1 MSIRLR
7 VTLVIIFSTLIIILF
22 SISSGIIYVRKN
34 IEKSHE
40 TSLMMTANIA
50 DHFISS
56 EIEQLKLKHMVI
68 AHSLAASGEADWPE
82 ILAGQKALYPEFIGM
97 AVLDAAS
104 GPVAMAGELPARP
117 EVMDDPNIK
126 RAFQGKAA
134 ISSTV
139 PSTRGVVFYLAAPI
153 PGAPGRILTI
163 TLPGTYF
170 SQLVSAFVVWE
181 TGHLFI
187 DDKEGYV
194 IANIRDAWVQNRHN
208 FIRLAETDEQYESAA
223 RLIQRGTAGETGVG
237 NFSIS
242 GVRRICAFKPI
253 RGSEEGWF
261 LGVVAPL
268 PESPFRDIHTGL
280 VVVGFVSFFLSF
292 IAAIIAASFIR
303 KPFEET
309 AALKELAEANSRAKS
324 AFLAHMSHEIRTPIN
339 SIIGF
344 SELALGDEISDKTR
358 DYLNKIMLD
367 SEWLLQIINDVLD
380 IAKIESGKMELEKVP
395 FDLRELF
402 AACRTIITPKADEK
416 RVLLYFY
423 AEPLIGQKLVGDPV
437 RLRQVL
443 LNILSNAVK
452 FTSPG
457 GMVKIAATTTG
468 AQNDNITITFSVRDN
483 GIGMNPGQLAKICE
497 PFTQAEAGITR
508 KYGGTGLG
516 LAISKNIIEM
526 MGGMLSAESVLGI
539 GSRFSFALTFP
550 TVSPP
555 QNDSGGA
562 AAMDIAIEK
571 PQFSGEVLI
580 CEDNPT
586 NQQVLCDHL
595 ERIGLK
601 SEIAGNGRE
610 GLDMV
615 LKRVNEGR
623 KPYDLIFMDI
633 QMPVMDGIE
642 AAFLIDKLRTGT
654 PIVALTANIMAHD
667 RELYLKNG
675 MTECL
680 GKPFLS
686 QDLWR
691 CLLKHL
697 KPVNWKTESEAQSKM
712 FDENLMG
719 RLTVN
724 FVNAHQGTY
733 RAITAALDVGDIK
746 QAHRL
751 AHTLKGHAGL
761 LGRTGL
767 QKAAGQVE
775 SLIAGGRNLVTPE
788 ALSALETEL
797 NAALTE
803 LAGLLEQAGSPE
815 APPEAEPLG
824 PEKARELLA
833 ELKPLLER
841 GNPECLKLID
851 GLRGLSGS
859 EKLIRQMEDLDF
871 ERAAE
876 TLREWDSEYFMSD

>member
-22 SISSGIIYVRKN
+22 SISSGMVYVRKN
-34 IEKSHE
+34 VEKYHE
-40 TSLMMTANIA
+40 TSLMTTANIA

-56 EIEQLKLKHMVI
+56 EIEMLKLKPAFI
-68 AHSLAASGEADWPE
+68 AHSLAKSKEAEWPE
-82 ILAGQKALYPEFIGM
+82 LLAGQSVLYPEFIGL
-97 AVLDAAS
+97 AIFDAAGGLLAS
-104 GPVAMAGELPARP
+104 AGELPARA
-117 EVMDDPNIK
+117 EILDDPYIK
-126 RAFQGKAA
+126 RAFHEKTV

-139 PSTRGVVFYLAAPI
+139 PSTRGVVFYLAASI
-153 PGAPGRILTI
+153 PGAPDRILAV

-170 SQLVSAFVVWE
+170 SQLVSSFIVWE
-181 TGHLFI
+181 TGHIFI
-187 DDKEGYV
+187 DDAQGYV
-194 IANIRDAWVQNRHN
+194 IANMLDAWVQNRHN

-223 RLIQRGTAGETGVG
+223 DIIRRGVAGETGIG
-237 NFSIS
+237 FFSIS

-280 VVVGFVSFFLSF
+280 VVVGIVSFFLSF
-292 IAAIIAASFIR
+292 IAAIIAANFIK
-303 KPFEET
+303 KPFEAA

-344 SELALGDEISDKTR
+344 SELALGDEIPDRTR
-358 DYLNKIMLD
+358 DYISKIMLD
-367 SEWLLQIINDVLD
+367 SEWLMQIINDVLD

-416 RVLLYFY
+416 RVMLYFY
-423 AEPLIGQKLVGDPV
+423 AEPLIGQKLIGDPV
-437 RLRQVL
+437 RLRQVF

-457 GMVKIAATTTG
+457 GMVKIAASIAVNSG
-468 AQNDNITITFSVRDN
+468 DNITITFAVRDN
-483 GIGMNPGQLAKICE
+483 GIGMSAAQLAKICE

-526 MGGMLSAESVLGI
+526 MGGMLLAESALGI
-539 GSRFSFALTFP
+539 GSRFSFTLTFP
-550 TVSPP
+550 VLTPP
-555 QNDSGGA
+555 ESDSGGGA
-562 AAMDIAIEK
+562 PMDHTIEK
-571 PQFSGEVLI
+571 PRFSGEVLI

-601 SEIAGNGRE
+601 AEIAENGQD
-610 GLDMV
+610 GLNMV
-615 LKRVNEGR
+615 LGRVNKGR

-642 AAFLIDKLRTGT
+642 AAFQIDRLGTGT

-675 MTECL
+675 MAECL
-680 GKPFLS
+680 GKPFLA

-691 CLLKHL
+691 CLLKYL
-697 KPVNWKTESEAQSKM
+697 TPAAWKTESEAISKKD
-712 FDENLMG
+712 DEILKK
-719 RLTVN
+719 RLTAN
-724 FVNAHQGTY
+724 FVNDHQGSF
-733 RAITAALDVGDIK
+733 RAITTALDAGDIK
-746 QAHRL
+746 TAHRL

-775 SLIAGGRNLVTPE
+775 RQLADGRNTAAPE
-788 ALSALETEL
+788 ALSALEAEL
-797 NAALTE
+797 DASLAE
-803 LAGLLEQAGSPE
+803 LAELAAGLPGPPPQA
-815 APPEAEPLG
+815 APLD
-824 PEKARELLA
+824 PEKTRELLA
-833 ELKPLLER
+833 ALKPLLER

-851 GLRGLSGS
+851 DLRGLPGS
-859 EKLIRQMEDLDF
+859 EELIRQMENLNF
-871 ERAAE
+871 KQAAE
-876 TLREWDSEYFMSD
+876 TLLEWDSKSG